1 MPTTQEE
8 KPAKPRARNRKAESR
23 SSKGGQKRVEARVE
37 VDPVHPTIAETD
49 DVAVEVAPLVITEPV
64 VAVDVAPAVTS
75 EPAVAMEQAVTLEQ
89 AETMEKLE
97 ATVLSGEV
105 LPPEVI
111 QPTSQA
117 DGFQAIALAYGDYTK
132 KSWLNGRFMMERLI
146 AVRSFDEA
154 VEIQG
159 EFAKQ
164 AYATF
169 SPTRKRSA
177 CSMASGPSSC
187 FGRLKSSRPN
197 GPASGAKCDA
207 SIAIAT

>member
-64 VAVDVAPAVTS
+64 VAVDVAPAVAS

-89 AETMEKLE
+89 AVALEQSETMEKLE

-105 LPPEVI
+105 LPPEVL
-111 QPTSQA
+111 QPTSQ
-117 DGFQAIALAYGDYTK
+117 
-132 KSWLNGRFMMERLI
+132 
-146 AVRSFDEA
+146 
-154 VEIQG
+154 
-159 EFAKQ
+159 
-164 AYATF
+164 
-169 SPTRKRSA
+169 
-177 CSMASGPSSC
+177 
-187 FGRLKSSRPN
+187 
-197 GPASGAKCDA
+197 
-207 SIAIAT
+207 

>member
-49 DVAVEVAPLVITEPV
+49 HVAVEVAPLVITEPV
-64 VAVDVAPAVTS
+64 VAVDVAPAVAS
-75 EPAVAMEQAVTLEQ
+75 EPAVAMEQAVTLEQAVALEQ

-105 LPPEVI
+105 LPPEVL

-164 AYATF
+164 AYANFLTHSQKICVLYGEWAQQLF
-169 SPTRKRSA
+169 RPLEKLA
-177 CSMASGPSSC
+177 AEWPPI
-187 FGRLKSSRPN
+187 GR
-197 GPASGAKCDA
+197 
-207 SIAIAT
+207 